1 MEASS
6 EKGSKQ
12 AWESRWGET
21 KQEMEHR
28 ALAAR
33 GAAGAFLVACARERT
48 AAMVVASIPDPPRA
62 AIAASAR
69 EQAEARRV
77 QNRMARTYRN
87 EMGLTKSAIQQA
99 EALANELATHAN
111 TAYSEAGGPLGSQ
124 ASGYAGHVQSAR
136 QHWTDESS
144 FFSQLERDVQSAV
157 MNTEQR
163 LQQSQKELQSACHQ
177 YPQAQALLDS
187 SFSKAQERTA
197 RFQGPAPQMVPR
209 RRTVSSA
216 VPTEPNHGSPPRS
229 SVPKRPSTPNIRRR
243 K

>member
-1 MEASS
+1 MEISS
-6 EKGSKQ
+6 KKGPKQ
-12 AWESRWGET
+12 AWESRWAEI
-21 KQEMEHR
+21 KREMEQR
-28 ALAAR
+28 ALAAQ

-48 AAMVVASIPDPPRA
+48 AAMVIASISNPSRA
-62 AIAASAR
+62 DITASAR
-69 EQAEARRV
+69 EQAEARRT

-87 EMGLTKSAIQQA
+87 ELGLTKSAIQQA
-99 EALANELATHAN
+99 EALAAELATHAN

-144 FFSQLERDVQSAV
+144 FFSQLEREVQSAV

-163 LQQSQKELQSACHQ
+163 LQQSQNELQSACQQ

-187 SFSKAQERTA
+187 SFSAGPDRTA
-197 RFQGPAPQMVPR
+197 RFPGSTPQMVPR
-209 RRTVSSA
+209 RITGSA
-216 VPTEPNHGSPPRS
+216 VGPATPKHGLPPGP
-229 SVPKRPSTPNIRRR
+229 SVPKRLSVPNIRRR

>member
-1 MEASS
+1 MEISS

-12 AWESRWGET
+12 AWESRWSEI
-21 KQEMEHR
+21 KQEMEQR
-28 ALAAR
+28 ALVAL
-33 GAAGAFLVACARERT
+33 GAAGGFLVACARERT
-48 AAMVVASIPDPPRA
+48 AAMVIASIPDPPRA

-69 EQAEARRV
+69 EQAEARRA
-77 QNRMARTYRN
+77 QNRMARTYRH

-99 EALANELATHAN
+99 EALAQEVATHASK
-111 TAYSEAGGPLGSQ
+111 AFSEAGGPLGSQ

-144 FFSQLERDVQSAV
+144 FFLQLERDVQSAV

-163 LQQSQKELQSACHQ
+163 LQQSQKDLQTACHQ

-187 SFSKAQERTA
+187 SISTGQERTA
-197 RFQGPAPQMVPR
+197 RNQDQPPQKVPR
-209 RRTVSSA
+209 RRTGLST
-216 VPTEPNHGSPPRS
+216 VPTTPNHGFPPGP
-229 SVPKRPSTPNIRRR
+229 SVPRRSPVPNGRRG